1 MGFMRPQ
8 PTAGPSESVV
18 RILSWAKT
26 VGLEV
31 VEINASHSSTVLTG
45 GEESWG
51 WKSGGAPVVRVGMG
65 VGWTVTLPS
74 GRYYASLRE
83 VTVGVGQDAGPD
95 ELDRVRSAVSGVAE
109 AEVIRELDAL
119 STWVIQEGA
128 VISHLTDKT
137 STTR

>member
-1 MGFMRPQ
+1 
-8 PTAGPSESVV
+8 
-18 RILSWAKT
+18 
-26 VGLEV
+26 
-31 VEINASHSSTVLTG
+31 
-45 GEESWG
+45 
-51 WKSGGAPVVRVGMG
+51 MG